1 MPWVI
6 ITSLTYQHPVLDS
19 ASEPESFT
27 LESTIRFADRLV
39 IALSGRVDLG
49 ARRVW
54 GKLGNLLGLLSPAPS
69 DISEFCAHGEPEA
82 SRCLLTCCQRAGEA
96 GLKSMFLVSL
106 GSVHEIMRAV
116 CQVLW
121 LFNCWTFQVSF
132 VICTDFF
139 VGST

>member
-1 MPWVI
+1 M
-6 ITSLTYQHPVLDS
+6 T
-19 ASEPESFT
+19 
-27 LESTIRFADRLV
+27 
-39 IALSGRVDLG
+39 ALSGRVDFG

-69 DISEFCAHGEPEA
+69 DISEFCARGEPEA
-82 SRCLLTCCQRAGEA
+82 SRCSLTSCCHRAGEV
-96 GLKSMFLVSL
+96 GLKSTVSVSL
-106 GSVHEIMRAV
+106 HLVHKIMRAI

-132 VICTDFF
+132 VICTDSF

>member
-1 MPWVI
+1 MFH
-6 ITSLTYQHPVLDS
+6 SSHLEGERANDS
-19 ASEPESFT
+19 APWLAAGS
-27 LESTIRFADRLV
+27 IRKADRLV
-39 IALSGRVDLG
+39 TALSGRVDLG

-69 DISEFCAHGEPEA
+69 SDISEFCARGEPEA
-82 SRCLLTCCQRAGEA
+82 SRCLLTCCHRAGET
-96 GLKSMFLVSL
+96 GLKSTFLVSL
-106 GSVHEIMRAV
+106 RSVHEIMRAV

-132 VICTDFF
+132 VVCTDSF